1 MKSHVLSFLSF
12 LKTKKIPNKDDISTL
27 REAQFSVSKVGII
40 IVIIFIVSIFL
51 SILVKLS
58 SLISVEVPDYGGTI
72 SHGVIGAPKYINPL
86 LATSETDKLISS
98 LVYGGLMKK
107 EDDDSLSPLLAE
119 NCVSNPEQTSY
130 QCTLKK
136 NLVFSNKTPLTSSDV
151 VFTFET
157 KKALSLALDPISS
170 WRGISV
176 QAINPETL
184 SISTSL
190 SKESLKE
197 KMTLGIVPK
206 SLWESVP
213 LLQIKESTLNME
225 PVGAGTFLVNRIRT
239 TNTIP
244 TEVILKKNPH
254 FITKPFVDT
263 FIIRSFANQLDL
275 KSALVALDIDS
286 TDSLRGTFIND
297 EIKKSFSIKNIPTKK
312 EVSLYINQKQKGTQ
326 IYQTLKSLSP
336 FIDRI
341 KIIDII
347 ENGYGIPLVEDTS
360 RSDSNIPKITGTEV
374 PISIAVQKDEDL
386 IKTAEILS
394 EYLKSFGIISTVNVF
409 DQGIFTD
416 QLSLGSFSFVLGSS
430 IDETLGY
437 QHLIPLYTK
446 TLVHLSS
453 KDIYTKTPTS
463 VESLHE
469 SLRDAPLWYSRTD
482 LVWKWFTHNI

>member
-1 MKSHVLSFLSF
+1 
-12 LKTKKIPNKDDISTL
+12 
-27 REAQFSVSKVGII
+27 
-40 IVIIFIVSIFL
+40 
-51 SILVKLS
+51 
-58 SLISVEVPDYGGTI
+58 
-72 SHGVIGAPKYINPL
+72 
-86 LATSETDKLISS
+86 
-98 LVYGGLMKK
+98 
-107 EDDDSLSPLLAE
+107 
-119 NCVSNPEQTSY
+119 
-130 QCTLKK
+130 
-136 NLVFSNKTPLTSSDV
+136 
-151 VFTFET
+151 
-157 KKALSLALDPISS
+157 
-170 WRGISV
+170 
-176 QAINPETL
+176 
-184 SISTSL
+184 
-190 SKESLKE
+190 
-197 KMTLGIVPK
+197 
-206 SLWESVP
+206 
-213 LLQIKESTLNME
+213 
-225 PVGAGTFLVNRIRT
+225 
-239 TNTIP
+239 
-244 TEVILKKNPH
+244 
-254 FITKPFVDT
+254 
-263 FIIRSFANQLDL
+263 
-275 KSALVALDIDS
+275 VALDIDS